1 MYIIYLL
8 YVADKIIYKL
18 NAIHKLG
25 SSPIGCEE
33 FSIPG
38 SLTNGVSV

>member
-1 MYIIYLL
+1 MSSGHNYMLNI
-8 YVADKIIYKL
+8 VKL

-25 SSPIGCEE
+25 SSPIGCED

-38 SLTNGVSV
+38 SMTNEVSV